1 MLMSLKETIL
11 EMRDG
16 IQKEIDELKRPAPLR
31 VSRLRRNGLVY
42 TCSCTKKI
50 TGDGICSIR
59 GKEYSVDIQSGGG
72 ILTIS
77 GLEDLGDEEIQ
88 EAHIFQ
94 DESALTQKVLDEFVT
109 LNETHLHADLF
120 EAKPLIAGESDY
132 ENESLNKVQQETV
145 AKSLTNKTLLAVGPA
160 GTGKTKTIVATIKA
174 MVDKG
179 LRVLVCSHANLAVEG
194 AMESLILAHDF
205 EEGDVVCGIRTDSKI
220 LREYSAGKISAEQS
234 AFLEDELDE
243 LEEITKNQLLLKK
256 DLEEE
261 LKPIQQAVTSGDA
274 LISNLE
280 REEKNAI
287 AELVLAEKKRQNL
300 QQRVDNLLNNKLLSV
315 FTGGSKREKLS
326 LTLEQTKNTIKEKGE
341 EVRALK
347 EKLLEYKERLKS
359 LNEDYEARISE
370 LNNISENLANVSE
383 RKKEIR
389 SEIENILSE
398 DYYATA
404 KVGAVTLMKA
414 AINKK
419 VRNAGFDV
427 LIVDEVSMAPVPA
440 LLLAMEAVSQKVI
453 LFGDPMQLPPI
464 AKKSRELRNSIF
476 DKLEITDSFLSGCIH
491 PKCVFLDTQ
500 FRCHPE
506 IAKLSSSLFYGG
518 LLKNG
523 RIIEGNKKAMYIKNT
538 HGMGARFLYRSDEGG
553 YVNIVHQQIVLAQV
567 ENALRRGQCSIGVIC
582 PFRAQANAIK
592 EFYTRTLAHKYPNAD
607 FLCST
612 IHSFQGQEKDVVIFD
627 FMYGYSPNK
636 QDIPKMLTGDMTSAT
651 AKLLNVATTRA
662 RDFFVLVC
670 DLQYVKS
677 VFKNMEGSERLAIRQ
692 WLTAIEEL
700 AFSQKEETQT
710 GGNHDES
717 ILDAA

>member
-1 MLMSLKETIL
+1 MNLKETIA
-11 EMRDG
+11 EMKHG
-16 IQKEIDELKRPAPLR
+16 IQEEVNDLKRPSPLR
-31 VSRLRRNGLVY
+31 VSNLRRNGLSYV
-42 TCSCTKKI
+42 CSCTKKI
-50 TGDGICSIR
+50 SGDAICGIR
-59 GKEYSVDIQSGGG
+59 GKEYSVEIETGGG
-72 ILTIS
+72 VLNIS
-77 GLEDLGDEEIQ
+77 GLEDLGDEEIH
-88 EAHIFQ
+88 EAHIYQ
-94 DESALTQKVLDEFVT
+94 DESALTQKVLDEFVM
-109 LNETHLHADLF
+109 LNENHLHADLF
-120 EAKPLIAGESDY
+120 EAKPLIEGDEEY
-132 ENESLNKVQQETV
+132 ENPSLNDAQKETV
-145 AKSLTNKTLLAVGPA
+145 AKALTNKTLLAVGPA

-194 AMESLILAHDF
+194 AMESLMLSHEF
-205 EEGDVVCGIRTDSKI
+205 EEGDVVCGIKTDSKT
-220 LREYSAGKISAEQS
+220 LREYSAGKLSAERS

-243 LEEITKNQLLLKK
+243 LEEITKSQLLLKK
-256 DLEEE
+256 EIEEE
-261 LKPIQQAVTSGDA
+261 LKPIQHAVNSGDA
-274 LISNLE
+274 LISNLK
-280 REEKNAI
+280 REEKKAS
-287 AELVLAEKKRQNL
+287 AELLLAEKRRQTL
-300 QQRVDNLLNNKLLSV
+300 HARVEKLNNNKLLSV
-315 FTGGSKREKLS
+315 FTSGSKREKLS
-326 LTLEQTKNTIKEKGE
+326 LELEQIENLVKEKSNE
-341 EVRALK
+341 AESLKKRLIEYK
-347 EKLLEYKERLKS
+347 EKLKS
-359 LNEDYEARISE
+359 LGEDYESKSSE
-370 LNNISENLANVSE
+370 IKKISENLAMVSA

-398 DYYATA
+398 DYYTTA

-419 VRNAGFDV
+419 IRNAGFDV

-440 LLLAMEAVSQKVI
+440 LLLAMEAVSQKVV

-523 RIIEGNKKAMYIKNT
+523 RVMESNKKAMWIKNT
-538 HGMGARFLYRSDEGG
+538 HGMGARFIYKQDEGG
-553 YVNIVHQQIVLAQV
+553 YVNTIHQQVVLAQV
-567 ENALRRGQCSIGVIC
+567 ESALKRGQRSIGVIC

-592 EFYTRTLAHKYPNAD
+592 ELYMQTLARKYPDAD

-627 FMYGYSPNK
+627 FMYGYRPNK
-636 QDIPKMLTGDMTSAT
+636 QEIPKMLTGDMTSAT

-677 VFKNMEGSERLAIRQ
+677 VLKGIEGSERMAIRQ

-700 AFSQKEETQT
+700 AFSQKEETIQ
-710 GGNHDES
+710 S
-717 ILDAA
+717 DAHGIMEAA